1 MPSHT
6 MRFNNRRKI
15 MPGSCVPDGAKVKVL
30 TIQHNHW
37 GRIFFSIQEC
47 IFGIRRIQGKMR
59 STVWTVYIP
68 GQGLSIWALQTA
80 PLVQATH

>member
-1 MPSHT
+1 MGRRITSCDRKNVQFTLTGKKIMPSRT

-15 MPGSCVPDGAKVKVL
+15 MPGSCVLDGAKVKVL

-47 IFGIRRIQGKMR
+47 IFRIRPIRGKMR
-59 STVWTVYIP
+59 STVWTV
-68 GQGLSIWALQTA
+68 
-80 PLVQATH
+80 

>member
-1 MPSHT
+1 
-6 MRFNNRRKI
+6 

-59 STVWTVYIP
+59 STVWTVCTTMTNGGNTCSKLKKVLAFQI
-68 GQGLSIWALQTA
+68 GLVLQC
-80 PLVQATH
+80 LQHQ